1 MKGAKKHFSR
11 ALTLLLSVLIM
22 LQTVTV
28 PAFAAE
34 NTTENVEVATNDA
47 STEEESTFNL
57 INADVQIDDE
67 YGNEADY
74 ISEVQIPD
82 LEQISEE
89 TLVENG
95 VSIHSDYPGDAMVY
109 LTQRWLNQ
117 EYGDVP
123 GFGYVT
129 EDGRTGWDTVY
140 GLTRALQVELGIADL
155 ADNFGPTTERLY
167 SQNLLRRQDGVTNR
181 KFAILQGALW
191 CKGYNP
197 GYNLSETEDGAV
209 VFNGVF
215 DADVERA
222 IIELKEDAGLIN
234 PDGVVTVNIMKALM
248 SMDSFKLLS
257 SYGGTEAVRE
267 MQQKLNR
274 KYEAYT
280 GITPCD
286 GVYGRNTNKALIYA
300 LQAEEGMP
308 PDVANANFGVT
319 TRLCCPEIPYARNS
333 SSARRYPGT
342 SSGSY
347 YSAAQITSITELLQF
362 ALLVNGYNVG
372 AIDGEY
378 GPATKQA
385 LYDFQAKMKIT
396 PTGYADK
403 TTWLSLFVSCGDTSR
418 SALAADCAT
427 QLTAAKAKTLYDN
440 GYRYIGRY
448 LTGNSKKITRT
459 EAQIIFDA
467 GLKFFPIYQSSAN
480 YLEYFTPQQGA
491 DDAQKAKKAATE
503 LGLPENTIIY
513 FAVDFDCLD
522 YQITNNVIP
531 YFERVHNEMADS
543 GYRVGIYGTRN
554 ACMRVS
560 NLGYAYSSF
569 VGDMSTGFSGNLGFK
584 MPSNWAFDQF
594 VTTTIGSGNG
604 EIEIDKDGYSGYD
617 PAVSRLNAISSEPSP
632 DDLFIGNAASDKIVG
647 PTLDILGYQFPL
659 FEFDI
664 GLESKDLAK
673 MNVEYDPEKETF
685 EVLIGFNEGSFSS
698 ETTGGSTKTGKFKEY
713 YREVKTAYSL
723 IGENN
728 QEFSR
733 HFKDFKGSL
742 YQRGTKVGFECE
754 TYLFGYMKIDA
765 KTGLLMEGGMTVIGT
780 MEQSISYLIGP
791 CVYAKFAIEGSI
803 KSGFGLKIIDTGKIA
818 LNGNMKISVKPSFS
832 VGVDFLVAN
841 AYAGIDGL
849 LECKL
854 DLPVYKFSESFSAKL
869 SASVFFEYQ
878 ALFWGRSYEWKFA
891 ETDLY
896 PTPNSANIN
905 TMSIRRDDLE
915 FIEPL
920 PQLSSFSNAT
930 SAADESVLSSNVQVY
945 CNPKLVSLGNG
956 KMLLIY
962 IADDMDRT
970 ATNRSVLMYRV
981 YDGASWGAAQ
991 PVLDDSTAD
1000 FEPYIFSDGNGGAH
1014 VIWQNCNSVLGPNAT
1029 LDEMA
1034 AAMDLYYTYWN
1045 GTSFVNTTAITANNA
1060 NYEMSHRIVSSGD
1073 SISVIWQQNSEN
1085 DVFALNGTNSIFRK
1099 QYVNGAWE
1107 NTEVIAS
1114 GLTVVTSID
1123 TAYADGNNVVAY
1135 TAKTNSDSSDISD
1148 LEVFYYNGSETIRL
1162 TNDSIP
1168 DYSVSLL
1175 NNELYWIS
1183 GDSIACISNGNVET
1197 RCTIVSELNSNVTR
1211 IKALKNSGG
1220 KKAIVWQQ
1228 ECDSDVNFYGVNY
1241 NDVTS
1246 AFGTVEPISTDS
1258 GIVRGWD
1265 ACMLPNGQI
1274 ELAYGFAEKLQEAVN
1289 GKPYGQ
1295 IDLVQKTANRF
1306 YDVHVDPV
1314 VSYSGIIEPN
1324 KDISIHINVLNNGS
1338 MDINQFTV
1346 KILDTDNTTLQTYT
1360 IDHDLAVGDSGELEI
1375 PFTLPASIEKT
1386 NYTIQVY
1393 PAGQK
1398 DVFDSDNEAIL
1409 TIGFADISIDNIQE
1423 SRTEAGRTLTVT
1435 VKNSGYTTVNS
1446 ATLKFFKVTDD
1457 RTLISTERIESL
1469 DPGAEETFRFSIGM
1483 DEFSNDVS
1491 GETKTYFFLV
1501 ETEELESDRG
1511 NNSEFVYLHPDYDIT
1526 LIAGSGGNVSGSGT
1540 YVKGNDAILIA
1551 TPLSGYIFDGWYEN
1565 GELLY
1570 GVSNEYEITVDSNR
1584 TLEARFKE
1592 NDLQITDV
1600 EIFGTLAAG
1609 ETISFTVSATGG
1621 VQPWQWEFYIQ
1632 SDNEVVYSDNAAI
1645 VNFMEWTPSQS
1656 GTYDFLAFVTD
1667 ATGKRISYRTQF
1679 VVS

>member
-34 NTTENVEVATNDA
+34 NATENVEVATNDA

-57 INADVQIDDE
+57 IKADVQIDDE
-67 YGNEADY
+67 YGNETDY

-140 GLTRALQVELGIADL
+140 GLTRALQVELGITDL

-197 GYNLSETEDGAV
+197 GYNLSETEDGTV

-215 DADVERA
+215 DADVEKA

-234 PDGVVTVNIMKALM
+234 PNGVVTVNIMKALM

-286 GVYGRNTNKALIYA
+286 GVYGRNTNRALIYA

-308 PDVANANFGVT
+308 TDVANANFGVT

-440 GYRYIGRY
+440 GYRYIGRD

-467 GLKFFPIYQSSAN
+467 GLKFFPIYQSSAK

-742 YQRGTKVGFECE
+742 YQRGTKVGFEC
-754 TYLFGYMKIDA
+754 
-765 KTGLLMEGGMTVIGT
+765 
-780 MEQSISYLIGP
+780 
-791 CVYAKFAIEGSI
+791 
-803 KSGFGLKIIDTGKIA
+803 
-818 LNGNMKISVKPSFS
+818 
-832 VGVDFLVAN
+832 
-841 AYAGIDGL
+841 
-849 LECKL
+849 
-854 DLPVYKFSESFSAKL
+854 
-869 SASVFFEYQ
+869 
-878 ALFWGRSYEWKFA
+878 
-891 ETDLY
+891 
-896 PTPNSANIN
+896 
-905 TMSIRRDDLE
+905 
-915 FIEPL
+915 
-920 PQLSSFSNAT
+920 
-930 SAADESVLSSNVQVY
+930 
-945 CNPKLVSLGNG
+945 
-956 KMLLIY
+956 
-962 IADDMDRT
+962 
-970 ATNRSVLMYRV
+970 
-981 YDGASWGAAQ
+981 
-991 PVLDDSTAD
+991 
-1000 FEPYIFSDGNGGAH
+1000 
-1014 VIWQNCNSVLGPNAT
+1014 
-1029 LDEMA
+1029 
-1034 AAMDLYYTYWN
+1034 
-1045 GTSFVNTTAITANNA
+1045 
-1060 NYEMSHRIVSSGD
+1060 
-1073 SISVIWQQNSEN
+1073 
-1085 DVFALNGTNSIFRK
+1085 
-1099 QYVNGAWE
+1099 
-1107 NTEVIAS
+1107 
-1114 GLTVVTSID
+1114 
-1123 TAYADGNNVVAY
+1123 
-1135 TAKTNSDSSDISD
+1135 
-1148 LEVFYYNGSETIRL
+1148 
-1162 TNDSIP
+1162 
-1168 DYSVSLL
+1168 
-1175 NNELYWIS
+1175 
-1183 GDSIACISNGNVET
+1183 
-1197 RCTIVSELNSNVTR
+1197 
-1211 IKALKNSGG
+1211 
-1220 KKAIVWQQ
+1220 
-1228 ECDSDVNFYGVNY
+1228 
-1241 NDVTS
+1241 
-1246 AFGTVEPISTDS
+1246 
-1258 GIVRGWD
+1258 
-1265 ACMLPNGQI
+1265 
-1274 ELAYGFAEKLQEAVN
+1274 
-1289 GKPYGQ
+1289 
-1295 IDLVQKTANRF
+1295 
-1306 YDVHVDPV
+1306 
-1314 VSYSGIIEPN
+1314 
-1324 KDISIHINVLNNGS
+1324 
-1338 MDINQFTV
+1338 
-1346 KILDTDNTTLQTYT
+1346 
-1360 IDHDLAVGDSGELEI
+1360 
-1375 PFTLPASIEKT
+1375 
-1386 NYTIQVY
+1386 
-1393 PAGQK
+1393 
-1398 DVFDSDNEAIL
+1398 
-1409 TIGFADISIDNIQE
+1409 
-1423 SRTEAGRTLTVT
+1423 
-1435 VKNSGYTTVNS
+1435 
-1446 ATLKFFKVTDD
+1446 
-1457 RTLISTERIESL
+1457 
-1469 DPGAEETFRFSIGM
+1469 
-1483 DEFSNDVS
+1483 
-1491 GETKTYFFLV
+1491 
-1501 ETEELESDRG
+1501 
-1511 NNSEFVYLHPDYDIT
+1511 
-1526 LIAGSGGNVSGSGT
+1526 
-1540 YVKGNDAILIA
+1540 
-1551 TPLSGYIFDGWYEN
+1551 
-1565 GELLY
+1565 
-1570 GVSNEYEITVDSNR
+1570 
-1584 TLEARFKE
+1584 
-1592 NDLQITDV
+1592 
-1600 EIFGTLAAG
+1600 
-1609 ETISFTVSATGG
+1609 
-1621 VQPWQWEFYIQ
+1621 
-1632 SDNEVVYSDNAAI
+1632 
-1645 VNFMEWTPSQS
+1645 
-1656 GTYDFLAFVTD
+1656 
-1667 ATGKRISYRTQF
+1667 
-1679 VVS
+1679 

>member
-34 NTTENVEVATNDA
+34 NATENVEVATNDA

-57 INADVQIDDE
+57 IKADVQIDDE
-67 YGNEADY
+67 YGNETDY

-117 EYGDVP
+117 EYGNVP

-140 GLTRALQVELGIADL
+140 GLTRALQVELGITDL

-197 GYNLSETEDGAV
+197 GYNLSETEDGTV

-215 DADVERA
+215 DADVEKA

-286 GVYGRNTNKALIYA
+286 GVYGRNTNRALIYA

-308 PDVANANFGVT
+308 TDVANANFGVT

-347 YSAAQITSITELLQF
+347 YSAAQITAIAELLQF
-362 ALLVNGYNVG
+362 ALLVNGHSAG

-378 GPATKQA
+378 GDATRQA
-385 LYDFQAKMKIT
+385 LYDFQEDMKIT

-403 TTWLSLFVSCGDTSR
+403 TTWLSLFISCGDTSR

-448 LTGNSKKITRT
+448 LTGNNKKITRS

-531 YFERVHNEMADS
+531 YFERVHSEMADS

-617 PAVSRLNAISSEPSP
+617 PAVSRLNDISSAPSP
-632 DDLFIGNAASDKIVG
+632 ENLFAGNSANDEVVG
-647 PTLDILGYQFPL
+647 PTVDILGYQIPL
-659 FEFDI
+659 FKLNVGLEVKDIVKMEVEFDQQ
-664 GLESKDLAK
+664 ENAYK
-673 MNVEYDPEKETF
+673 
-685 EVLIGFNEGSFSS
+685 VLIGVTKESLST
-698 ETTGGSTKTGKFKEY
+698 EITGGSTRSGKFKEY
-713 YREVKTAYSL
+713 YREAKTTLSL
-723 IGENN
+723 IGKNN

-742 YQRGTKVGFECE
+742 YQKGTKVGFDCDVFV
-754 TYLFGYMKIDA
+754 FGYMTVSLKDGLKEGA
-765 KTGLLMEGGMTVIGT
+765 LAVVGTTG
-780 MEQSISYLIGP
+780 QSISYSIVP
-791 CVYAKFAIEGSI
+791 CVYAKFAIEGSLE
-803 KSGFGLKIIDTGKIA
+803 SGFKLDQIETGKIA
-818 LNGNMKISVKPSFS
+818 INGDMKFSVKPNFS
-832 VGVDFLVAN
+832 VGVDVLVAN
-841 AYAGIDGL
+841 AYAGISGVIDCEL
-849 LECKL
+849 KF
-854 DLPVYKFSESFSAKL
+854 PVNDFGKAFSAKL
-869 SASVFFEYQ
+869 TASAFFEYQ
-878 ALFWGRSYEWKFA
+878 ALFWGNSYEWKFL

-896 PTPNSANIN
+896 KSPSSTNV
-905 TMSIRRDDLE
+905 MSIRKDDLK

-920 PQLSSFSNAT
+920 PQLSPFNNAT
-930 SAADESVLSSNVQVY
+930 NAADLNVLSSNVQVY
-945 CNPKLVSLGNG
+945 CNPKLASLGNG
-956 KMLLIY
+956 KMLLLY

-981 YDGASWGAAQ
+981 FDGTSWSAAQ

-1014 VIWQNCNSVLGPNAT
+1014 VVWQNCNSVLGPNAT

-1060 NYEMSHRIVSSGD
+1060 NYEMSHRVVSSGD

-1085 DVFALNGTNSIFRK
+1085 DVSALNGTNSILRK

-1107 NTEVIAS
+1107 NAEVIAS
-1114 GLTVVTSID
+1114 GLAVVTSID
-1123 TAYADGNNVVAY
+1123 TAYAAGNNVVAY
-1135 TAKTNSDSSDISD
+1135 TAKTNSDSSDVSD
-1148 LEVFYYNGSETIRL
+1148 LEVFYYNDSETIRL

-1175 NNELYWIS
+1175 DNELYWIS

-1211 IKALKNSGG
+1211 IKALKNSDG

-1241 NDVTS
+1241 NEVNN

-1265 ACMLPNGQI
+1265 ASMLPNGQI

-1289 GKPYGQ
+1289 RKPYGQ

-1314 VSYSGIIEPN
+1314 GSYSGVIEPN
-1324 KDISIHINVLNNGS
+1324 KDISIRINVSNNGS
-1338 MDINQFTV
+1338 MDISQFTV
-1346 KILDTDNTTLQTYT
+1346 KIIDADGATLQTYT
-1360 IDHDLAVGDSGELEI
+1360 IDHHLAIGDSDELEI
-1375 PFTLPASIEKT
+1375 PFTLPANIERT

-1398 DVFDSDNEAIL
+1398 DAFDSDNEAIL
-1409 TIGFADISIDNIQE
+1409 TVGFADISIDNIQE
-1423 SRTEAGRTLTVT
+1423 SRTETGRTLMVT
-1435 VKNSGYTTVNS
+1435 VKNKGYTPVNS
-1446 ATLKFFKVTDD
+1446 ATLKFFKATDKM
-1457 RTLISTERIESL
+1457 TLISTEHIASL
-1469 DPGAEETFRFSIGM
+1469 NPGVEEVFTFNIGM
-1483 DEFSNDVS
+1483 DEFYNDVS
-1491 GETKTYFFLV
+1491 GEASSYYFLI
-1501 ETEELESDRG
+1501 ETEELESDCG
-1511 NNSEFVYLHPDYDIT
+1511 NNSEFVYLYPDYDIT
-1526 LIAGSGGNVSGSGT
+1526 LIAGTGGNVSGGGT
-1540 YVKGNDAILIA
+1540 YVKGDDAILIA
-1551 TPLSGYIFDGWYEN
+1551 TPSSGYIFDGWYEN
-1565 GELLY
+1565 GERLY
-1570 GVSNEYEITVDSNR
+1570 GVSNECKITVDSNR
-1584 TLEARFKE
+1584 TLEARFKK

-1600 EIFGTLAAG
+1600 EIFGTLSAG

-1645 VNFMEWTPSQS
+1645 VNFTEWTPSQS

>member
-197 GYNLSETEDGAV
+197 GYNLSETEDGTV

-286 GVYGRNTNKALIYA
+286 GVYGRNTNRALIYA

-308 PDVANANFGVT
+308 TDVANANFGVT

-378 GPATKQA
+378 GPATQQA
-385 LYDFQAKMKIT
+385 LYDFQEKMKIT
-396 PTGYADK
+396 LTGHADK
-403 TTWLSLFVSCGDTSR
+403 TTWLSLFISCGDTSR
-418 SALAADCAT
+418 LALAADCAT

-448 LTGNSKKITRT
+448 LTGNSKKITRS

-531 YFERVHNEMADS
+531 YFERVHN
-543 GYRVGIYGTRN
+543 
-554 ACMRVS
+554 
-560 NLGYAYSSF
+560 
-569 VGDMSTGFSGNLGFK
+569 
-584 MPSNWAFDQF
+584 
-594 VTTTIGSGNG
+594 
-604 EIEIDKDGYSGYD
+604 
-617 PAVSRLNAISSEPSP
+617 
-632 DDLFIGNAASDKIVG
+632 
-647 PTLDILGYQFPL
+647 
-659 FEFDI
+659 
-664 GLESKDLAK
+664 
-673 MNVEYDPEKETF
+673 
-685 EVLIGFNEGSFSS
+685 
-698 ETTGGSTKTGKFKEY
+698 
-713 YREVKTAYSL
+713 
-723 IGENN
+723 
-728 QEFSR
+728 
-733 HFKDFKGSL
+733 
-742 YQRGTKVGFECE
+742 
-754 TYLFGYMKIDA
+754 
-765 KTGLLMEGGMTVIGT
+765 
-780 MEQSISYLIGP
+780 
-791 CVYAKFAIEGSI
+791 
-803 KSGFGLKIIDTGKIA
+803 
-818 LNGNMKISVKPSFS
+818 
-832 VGVDFLVAN
+832 
-841 AYAGIDGL
+841 
-849 LECKL
+849 
-854 DLPVYKFSESFSAKL
+854 
-869 SASVFFEYQ
+869 
-878 ALFWGRSYEWKFA
+878 
-891 ETDLY
+891 
-896 PTPNSANIN
+896 
-905 TMSIRRDDLE
+905 
-915 FIEPL
+915 
-920 PQLSSFSNAT
+920 
-930 SAADESVLSSNVQVY
+930 
-945 CNPKLVSLGNG
+945 
-956 KMLLIY
+956 
-962 IADDMDRT
+962 
-970 ATNRSVLMYRV
+970 
-981 YDGASWGAAQ
+981 
-991 PVLDDSTAD
+991 
-1000 FEPYIFSDGNGGAH
+1000 
-1014 VIWQNCNSVLGPNAT
+1014 
-1029 LDEMA
+1029 
-1034 AAMDLYYTYWN
+1034 
-1045 GTSFVNTTAITANNA
+1045 
-1060 NYEMSHRIVSSGD
+1060 
-1073 SISVIWQQNSEN
+1073 
-1085 DVFALNGTNSIFRK
+1085 
-1099 QYVNGAWE
+1099 
-1107 NTEVIAS
+1107 
-1114 GLTVVTSID
+1114 
-1123 TAYADGNNVVAY
+1123 
-1135 TAKTNSDSSDISD
+1135 
-1148 LEVFYYNGSETIRL
+1148 
-1162 TNDSIP
+1162 
-1168 DYSVSLL
+1168 
-1175 NNELYWIS
+1175 
-1183 GDSIACISNGNVET
+1183 
-1197 RCTIVSELNSNVTR
+1197 
-1211 IKALKNSGG
+1211 
-1220 KKAIVWQQ
+1220 
-1228 ECDSDVNFYGVNY
+1228 
-1241 NDVTS
+1241 
-1246 AFGTVEPISTDS
+1246 
-1258 GIVRGWD
+1258 
-1265 ACMLPNGQI
+1265 
-1274 ELAYGFAEKLQEAVN
+1274 
-1289 GKPYGQ
+1289 
-1295 IDLVQKTANRF
+1295 
-1306 YDVHVDPV
+1306 
-1314 VSYSGIIEPN
+1314 
-1324 KDISIHINVLNNGS
+1324 
-1338 MDINQFTV
+1338 QFTV
-1346 KILDTDNTTLQTYT
+1346 KILDADNTTLQTYT

-1398 DVFDSDNEAIL
+1398 DAFDSDNEAIL

-1435 VKNSGYTTVNS
+1435 VKNRGYTTVNS

-1469 DPGAEETFRFSIGM
+1469 DPGAEKTFRFSIGM

-1501 ETEELESDRG
+1501 ETEELESNRG

-1526 LIAGSGGNVSGSGT
+1526 LIAGSGGNVSGGGT

>member
-197 GYNLSETEDGAV
+197 GYNLSETEDGTV

-215 DADVERA
+215 DADVEKA

-257 SYGGTEAVRE
+257 SYGGTAAVRE

-286 GVYGRNTNKALIYA
+286 GVYGRNTNRALIYA

-308 PDVANANFGVT
+308 TDVANANFGVT

-531 YFERVHNEMADS
+531 YFERVHNEMA
-543 GYRVGIYGTRN
+543 
-554 ACMRVS
+554 
-560 NLGYAYSSF
+560 
-569 VGDMSTGFSGNLGFK
+569 
-584 MPSNWAFDQF
+584 
-594 VTTTIGSGNG
+594 
-604 EIEIDKDGYSGYD
+604 
-617 PAVSRLNAISSEPSP
+617 
-632 DDLFIGNAASDKIVG
+632 
-647 PTLDILGYQFPL
+647 
-659 FEFDI
+659 
-664 GLESKDLAK
+664 
-673 MNVEYDPEKETF
+673 
-685 EVLIGFNEGSFSS
+685 
-698 ETTGGSTKTGKFKEY
+698 
-713 YREVKTAYSL
+713 
-723 IGENN
+723 
-728 QEFSR
+728 
-733 HFKDFKGSL
+733 
-742 YQRGTKVGFECE
+742 
-754 TYLFGYMKIDA
+754 
-765 KTGLLMEGGMTVIGT
+765 
-780 MEQSISYLIGP
+780 
-791 CVYAKFAIEGSI
+791 
-803 KSGFGLKIIDTGKIA
+803 
-818 LNGNMKISVKPSFS
+818 
-832 VGVDFLVAN
+832 
-841 AYAGIDGL
+841 
-849 LECKL
+849 
-854 DLPVYKFSESFSAKL
+854 
-869 SASVFFEYQ
+869 
-878 ALFWGRSYEWKFA
+878 
-891 ETDLY
+891 
-896 PTPNSANIN
+896 
-905 TMSIRRDDLE
+905 
-915 FIEPL
+915 
-920 PQLSSFSNAT
+920 
-930 SAADESVLSSNVQVY
+930 
-945 CNPKLVSLGNG
+945 
-956 KMLLIY
+956 
-962 IADDMDRT
+962 DMDRT

>member
-34 NTTENVEVATNDA
+34 NATENVEVATNDA

-57 INADVQIDDE
+57 IKADVQIDDE
-67 YGNEADY
+67 YGNETDY

-140 GLTRALQVELGIADL
+140 GLTRALQVELGITDL

-197 GYNLSETEDGAV
+197 GYNLSETEDGTV

-215 DADVERA
+215 DADVEKA

-234 PDGVVTVNIMKALM
+234 PNGVVTVNIMKALM

-286 GVYGRNTNKALIYA
+286 GVYGRNTNRALIYA

-308 PDVANANFGVT
+308 TDVANANFGVT

-1183 GDSIACISNGNVET
+1183 GDSIACISN
-1197 RCTIVSELNSNVTR
+1197 
-1211 IKALKNSGG
+1211 
-1220 KKAIVWQQ
+1220 
-1228 ECDSDVNFYGVNY
+1228 
-1241 NDVTS
+1241 
-1246 AFGTVEPISTDS
+1246 
-1258 GIVRGWD
+1258 
-1265 ACMLPNGQI
+1265 
-1274 ELAYGFAEKLQEAVN
+1274 
-1289 GKPYGQ
+1289 
-1295 IDLVQKTANRF
+1295 
-1306 YDVHVDPV
+1306 
-1314 VSYSGIIEPN
+1314 
-1324 KDISIHINVLNNGS
+1324 
-1338 MDINQFTV
+1338 
-1346 KILDTDNTTLQTYT
+1346 
-1360 IDHDLAVGDSGELEI
+1360 
-1375 PFTLPASIEKT
+1375 
-1386 NYTIQVY
+1386 
-1393 PAGQK
+1393 
-1398 DVFDSDNEAIL
+1398 
-1409 TIGFADISIDNIQE
+1409 
-1423 SRTEAGRTLTVT
+1423 
-1435 VKNSGYTTVNS
+1435 
-1446 ATLKFFKVTDD
+1446 
-1457 RTLISTERIESL
+1457 
-1469 DPGAEETFRFSIGM
+1469 
-1483 DEFSNDVS
+1483 
-1491 GETKTYFFLV
+1491 
-1501 ETEELESDRG
+1501 
-1511 NNSEFVYLHPDYDIT
+1511 
-1526 LIAGSGGNVSGSGT
+1526 
-1540 YVKGNDAILIA
+1540 
-1551 TPLSGYIFDGWYEN
+1551 
-1565 GELLY
+1565 
-1570 GVSNEYEITVDSNR
+1570 
-1584 TLEARFKE
+1584 
-1592 NDLQITDV
+1592 
-1600 EIFGTLAAG
+1600 
-1609 ETISFTVSATGG
+1609 
-1621 VQPWQWEFYIQ
+1621 
-1632 SDNEVVYSDNAAI
+1632 
-1645 VNFMEWTPSQS
+1645 
-1656 GTYDFLAFVTD
+1656 
-1667 ATGKRISYRTQF
+1667 
-1679 VVS
+1679 